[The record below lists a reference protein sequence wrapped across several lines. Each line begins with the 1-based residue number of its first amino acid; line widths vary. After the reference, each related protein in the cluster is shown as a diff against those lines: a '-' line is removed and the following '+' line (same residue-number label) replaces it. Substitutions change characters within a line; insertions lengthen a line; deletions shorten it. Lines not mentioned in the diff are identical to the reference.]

1 MKRSREPEEDNSSEY
16 SADAPSDDEHDGDA
30 PTTGTSKSKK
40 QPAAK
45 IIQVDESAV
54 DDSETVV
61 MRCLLPPHREPL
73 AFRSYTDYETHY
85 HKAHSNRCFECRKNF
100 PSDHL
105 LSVHIEEQHDAFAAV
120 LREKGE
126 HTYSC
131 FVEGCDRKCRTP
143 QKRRMH
149 LIDKHM
155 YPKNFFF
162 GITKDGIDGRS
173 SLLIENGHRRR
184 GSSISQSGGQK
195 AAAASRRHS
204 LRSQT
209 AEAAAA
215 ADMSTTTTPS
225 AQNHHTAPTDD
236 SVKEGSNT
244 IASNDKV
251 APRPEKADVVMADLE
266 SAMSALQFVPTS
278 IRFGRGKGKSGFAKK

>member
-16 SADAPSDDEHDGDA
+16 LSADAPSDNGDVGDVGDGDA
-30 PTTGTSKSKK
+30 PTSGTRSSKNK

-54 DDSETVV
+54 DDSSTIV
-61 MRCLLPPHREPL
+61 MREPL

-120 LREKGE
+120 RRERGNIQ
-126 HTYSC
+126 
-131 FVEGCDRKCRTP
+131 TP

-162 GITKDGIDGRS
+162 GVTKDGIDGRT
-173 SLLIENGHRRR
+173 SLLIGDGHRRR
-184 GSSISQSGGQK
+184 GSSISQNGSGQK
-195 AAAASRRHS
+195 AAATARRHS

-209 AEAAAA
+209 AEAAA
-215 ADMSTTTTPS
+215 DESTSP
-225 AQNHHTAPTDD
+225 AQHHAAPTDD
-236 SVKEGSNT
+236 IKGSNV
-244 IASNDKV
+244 ASNDKV
-251 APRPEKADVVMADLE
+251 APQPESADVAMAELE
-266 SAMSALQFVPTS
+266 SAMSALQFVPPS

>member
-1 MKRSREPEEDNSSEY
+1 MKRPREPEEDSSSEY
-16 SADAPSDDEHDGDA
+16 SSTEAPSVVDVDDDHDA
-30 PTTGTSKSKK
+30 PTTRSKK
-40 QPAAK
+40 SQPSAK
-45 IIQVDESAV
+45 IIQVDESAA
-54 DDSETVV
+54 DDSSTVV
-61 MRCLLPPHREPL
+61 MRCLLPPHREAL

-162 GITKDGIDGRS
+162 GVTKDGIDGRS
-173 SLLIENGHRRR
+173 SLLIESAGHRRR
-184 GSSISQSGGQK
+184 GSSISQNGGQK
-195 AAAASRRHS
+195 AAARRHS

-215 ADMSTTTTPS
+215 DTTTH
-225 AQNHHTAPTDD
+225 AAAAPE
-236 SVKEGSNT
+236 VEAKGSM
-244 IASNDKV
+244 ASSNDKDT
-251 APRPEKADVVMADLE
+251 PRPESADTAMADLE
-266 SAMSALQFVPTS
+266 SAMSALQFVPPS

>member
-1 MKRSREPEEDNSSEY
+1 MKRPREPEEDSSSEY
-16 SADAPSDDEHDGDA
+16 SSTEAPSDVDVDDDHDA
-30 PTTGTSKSKK
+30 PTTRSKK
-40 QPAAK
+40 GQPSAK
-45 IIQVDESAV
+45 IIQVDESAA
-54 DDSETVV
+54 DDSSTVV
-61 MRCLLPPHREPL
+61 MRCLLPPHREAL

-162 GITKDGIDGRS
+162 GVTKDGIDGRS
-173 SLLIENGHRRR
+173 SLLIESAGHRRR
-184 GSSISQSGGQK
+184 GSSISQNGGQK
-195 AAAASRRHS
+195 AAARRHS

-209 AEAAAA
+209 AEAAVADTTTHAA
-215 ADMSTTTTPS
+215 A
-225 AQNHHTAPTDD
+225 APE
-236 SVKEGSNT
+236 VEAKGSM
-244 IASNDKV
+244 ASSKDKDT
-251 APRPEKADVVMADLE
+251 PRPESADTTMADLE
-266 SAMSALQFVPTS
+266 SAMSALQFVPPS

>member
-1 MKRSREPEEDNSSEY
+1 MKRSREPEEDDSSEY
-16 SADAPSDDEHDGDA
+16 SADASGDDNDDHDEPTPRRKSQPS
-30 PTTGTSKSKK
+30 
-40 QPAAK
+40 AK

-54 DDSETVV
+54 DDSSTVV
-61 MRCLLPPHREPL
+61 MRCLLPPHREAL

-162 GITKDGIDGRS
+162 GVTKDGIDGRS
-173 SLLIENGHRRR
+173 SLLIESAGHRRR
-184 GSSISQSGGQK
+184 GSSISQNGGQK
-195 AAAASRRHS
+195 GAARRHS

-209 AEAAAA
+209 TEAAE
-215 ADMSTTTTPS
+215 MSTSP
-225 AQNHHTAPTDD
+225 AQHAAHEKD
-236 SVKEGSNT
+236 VKGS
-244 IASNDKV
+244 IASNDKD
-251 APRPEKADVVMADLE
+251 APRPETADVAMADLE
-266 SAMSALQFVPTS
+266 NAMSALQFVPPS

>member
-1 MKRSREPEEDNSSEY
+1 MLMLMMMRQLPGVKKASRQLKSYKWTSRQRTIAQPSSCGACFPLTERRWRSGRIRTTRRTTTRPIRTAASS
-16 SADAPSDDEHDGDA
+16 AAR
-30 PTTGTSKSKK
+30 TS
-40 QPAAK
+40 
-45 IIQVDESAV
+45 
-54 DDSETVV
+54 
-61 MRCLLPPHREPL
+61 
-73 AFRSYTDYETHY
+73 
-85 HKAHSNRCFECRKNF
+85 

-162 GITKDGIDGRS
+162 GVTKDGIDGRS
-173 SLLIENGHRRR
+173 SLLIESAGHRRR
-184 GSSISQSGGQK
+184 GSSISQNGGQK
-195 AAAASRRHS
+195 AAARRHS

-209 AEAAAA
+209 AEAAVADTTTHAA
-215 ADMSTTTTPS
+215 A
-225 AQNHHTAPTDD
+225 APE
-236 SVKEGSNT
+236 VEAKGSM
-244 IASNDKV
+244 ASSKDKDT
-251 APRPEKADVVMADLE
+251 PRPKSADTTMADLE
-266 SAMSALQFVPTS
+266 SAMSALQFVPPS

>member
-1 MKRSREPEEDNSSEY
+1 MKRSREPEEDDSSEY
-16 SADAPSDDEHDGDA
+16 SANAPSNDDDEDA
-30 PTTGTSKSKK
+30 PTTGTSSKK

-54 DDSETVV
+54 DDSATVV

-73 AFRSYTDYETHY
+73 AFKSYTDYETHY

-120 LREKGE
+120 LRGKGE

-162 GITKDGIDGRS
+162 GVTKDGIDGRT

-184 GSSISQSGGQK
+184 GSSISQNGSQK

-209 AEAAAA
+209 ADAA
-215 ADMSTTTTPS
+215 ADMSTPPAHPHAVPES
-225 AQNHHTAPTDD
+225 DMKGCA
-236 SVKEGSNT
+236 

-251 APRPEKADVVMADLE
+251 APRPESADTAMADLE
-266 SAMSALQFVPTS
+266 SAMSALQFVPPS
-278 IRFGRGKGKSGFAKK
+278 IRFGRGKGSRGLRRNESIG

>member
-1 MKRSREPEEDNSSEY
+1 MKRSREPEDNSSEY
-16 SADAPSDDEHDGDA
+16 SADVPSNDDHDDDA
-30 PTTGTSKSKK
+30 PTTGTSKSEK

-54 DDSETVV
+54 DDSTAVV
-61 MRCLLPPHREPL
+61 MREPL

-105 LSVHIEEQHDAFAAV
+105 LRVHIEEQHDAFAAV

-184 GSSISQSGGQK
+184 GSSIGQSGGQK
-195 AAAASRRHS
+195 AAAASRRQS

-209 AEAAAA
+209 AET
-215 ADMSTTTTPS
+215 SS
-225 AQNHHTAPTDD
+225 AQHHAAPADD
-236 SVKEGSNT
+236 DMKEGST
-244 IASNDKV
+244 TVASNDKV
-251 APRPEKADVVMADLE
+251 APRPESADVAMADLE
-266 SAMSALQFVPTS
+266 SAMSALQFVPPS

>member
-16 SADAPSDDEHDGDA
+16 LSADAPSDVDVDGDDDA
-30 PTTGTSKSKK
+30 PTSGTRSSNRK

-54 DDSETVV
+54 DDSSTIV

-162 GITKDGIDGRS
+162 GVTKDGIDGRT
-173 SLLIENGHRRR
+173 SLLIGDGHRRR
-184 GSSISQSGGQK
+184 GSSISQNGGQK
-195 AAAASRRHS
+195 AAAAARRHS

-209 AEAAAA
+209 AEATADNSTSPAHPNAAPDNDD
-215 ADMSTTTTPS
+215 DMKGSTTITS
-225 AQNHHTAPTDD
+225 D
-236 SVKEGSNT
+236 
-244 IASNDKV
+244 DKV
-251 APRPEKADVVMADLE
+251 AAPRPESADTAMADLE
-266 SAMSALQFVPTS
+266 SAMSALQFVPPS

>member
-16 SADAPSDDEHDGDA
+16 LSADAPSEDGDVGDVGDDDA
-30 PTTGTSKSKK
+30 PTSGTRSSKNK

-45 IIQVDESAV
+45 VIQVDESAV
-54 DDSETVV
+54 DDSSTIV

-120 LREKGE
+120 RREKGE
-126 HTYSC
+126 RTYSC

-162 GITKDGIDGRS
+162 GVTKDGIDGRT
-173 SLLIENGHRRR
+173 SLLVGDGHRRR
-184 GSSISQSGGQK
+184 GSSISQNGGGQK
-195 AAAASRRHS
+195 AAATARRHS

-209 AEAAAA
+209 AEAAADESTSA
-215 ADMSTTTTPS
+215 A
-225 AQNHHTAPTDD
+225 QHHAAPTDD
-236 SVKEGSNT
+236 MKGSNV
-244 IASNDKV
+244 ASNDKV
-251 APRPEKADVVMADLE
+251 APQPESADVAMADLE
-266 SAMSALQFVPTS
+266 SAMSALQFVPPS